1 MSGEEPEQI
10 SDSVKLPVSIFQ
22 DGLQRLL
29 SHFYPLTD
37 FGQKVPED
45 VKYVFHLSSLSLA
58 TMASSDHVKWK
69 SDNKTQ
75 HFECKLDTCMYLRR
89 FEPLKTL
96 CTCMSA
102 NLMPVCFL
110 TAYKSLSSDHYL
122 HGKIAW
128 CNDAIS
134 IFSFNEKETLQ
145 LTTGLKNY
153 HQIDNNE
160 NLAKLLRLTYWFKYW
175 YKGPLFIKEATKTLK
190 RYYSFKRRNFISFFP
205 GDDCLLRG
213 LSDILLKVDIA
224 YIYYLLHAK
233 YASVGYR
240 LLDKMKAFFFK
251 TFMENPD
258 LSLDAILRIGFL
270 DRAQLNAQLGNAS
283 TLLNERSIKVLM
295 MHLLA
300 RIEENDLFIS
310 NKEPEFKIPVDIGLY
325 ESNKD
330 TIITCIKRHWCTM
343 PFLRDN
349 EGKENL
355 RFIEGLAR
363 MPIQVST
370 DEVMIILESCELF
383 YTCPLRRRRALGETY
398 RGANSA
404 LADDDYY

>member
-1 MSGEEPEQI
+1 
-10 SDSVKLPVSIFQ
+10 
-22 DGLQRLL
+22 
-29 SHFYPLTD
+29 
-37 FGQKVPED
+37 
-45 VKYVFHLSSLSLA
+45 
-58 TMASSDHVKWK
+58 MASQDHIKWD
-69 SDNKTQ
+69 SENKTQ
-75 HFECKLDTCMYLRR
+75 HFECKMDTCMYLRR
-89 FEPLKTL
+89 FEPIKTL

-102 NLMPVCFL
+102 NLEPVCFL

-134 IFSFNEKETLQ
+134 IFSFPEKNSLRSIS
-145 LTTGLKNY
+145 GLKSY
-153 HQIDNNE
+153 HQVCDNE
-160 NLAKLLRLTYWFKYW
+160 RLAKLLRLTYWFKYW
-175 YKGPLFIKEATKTLK
+175 YKGTLNIKEPPKTLK
-190 RYYSFKRRNFISFFP
+190 RYYSFKKRNFISIFP

-258 LSLDAILRIGFL
+258 LSLDGILRLGFL
-270 DRAQLNAQLGNAS
+270 DRAQLNAQLGSAS
-283 TLLNERSIKVLM
+283 TLLNEKSIKILM

-310 NKEPEFKIPVDIGLY
+310 NKEPEFKTPVDIDLY

-330 TIITCIKRHWCTM
+330 TIITCIKKHWCTM
-343 PFLRDN
+343 PFLRNN

-355 RFIEGLAR
+355 RFVEGLAR
-363 MPIQVST
+363 IPIQVT
-370 DEVMIILESCELF
+370 ADEVMIILESCELF
-383 YTCPLRRRRALGETY
+383 YTSPLGRRRALGESY
-398 RGANSA
+398 RGADSA
-404 LADDDYY
+404 FADDEDYY